1 MVDGALPEFFV
12 KVNGQ
17 CVQFAQ
23 FKHHSADGNGVRFHL
38 FPLPLQCCQLG
49 FGFLKAAAQIGVSG
63 AVGFFRRGV
72 GGVFL
77 DAQPQHPSDASQLL
91 LQCLNVCVNEIRVRE
106 RPLSAAELVD
116 GGVPVG

>member
-38 FPLPLQCCQLG
+38 FPLPLQCYQLG

-63 AVGFFRRGV
+63 AVGFFRCGV
-72 GGVFL
+72 SGVFL
-77 DAQPQHPSDASQLL
+77 DAQPQHPGDAGQLL
-91 LQCLNVCVNEIRVRE
+91 LQCLNVCANEIRVRE

>member
-1 MVDGALPEFFV
+1 MVDGALPELFV

-17 CVQFAQ
+17 RVQFAQ
-23 FKHHSADGNGVRFHL
+23 FEHHTADGNGVGFHSV
-38 FPLPLQCCQLG
+38 PLLLQRCQSG

-72 GGVFL
+72 DGVFL
-77 DAQPQHPSDASQLL
+77 DAQPQHPDDAGQLR